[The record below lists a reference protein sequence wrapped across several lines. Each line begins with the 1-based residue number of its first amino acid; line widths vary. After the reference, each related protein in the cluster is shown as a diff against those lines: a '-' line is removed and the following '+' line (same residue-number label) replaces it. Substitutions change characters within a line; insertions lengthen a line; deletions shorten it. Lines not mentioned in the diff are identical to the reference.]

1 MASALNPYLNFS
13 GNCEDAFNF
22 YKSVFG
28 GDFAVVMRFSDSPPE
43 YAPAENEKNKIMH
56 VSLPI
61 GNGSVLMGSD
71 VPEHMG
77 GAVTSGTN
85 FAIAITADSE
95 ADADKL
101 FGGLSAGGNATMPM
115 AKQFWGSY
123 FGMLTDKFGVSWMV
137 SYDAPRG

>member
-1 MASALNPYLNFS
+1 MASALNPYLTFS
-13 GNCEDAFNF
+13 DNCEEAFNF

-43 YAPAENEKNKIMH
+43 YAPSEAEKNKIMH
-56 VSLPI
+56 VALPI
-61 GNGSVLMGSD
+61 GNGSMLMGSD
-71 VPEHMG
+71 SPAHMG
-77 GAVTSGTN
+77 GVTAGNN
-85 FAIAITADSE
+85 FSIAIAADSE

-101 FGGLSAGGNATMPM
+101 FAGLSAGGNATMPL

-123 FGMLTDKFGVSWMV
+123 FGMLTDKFGVNWMV